1 MAAGAA
7 SLLPFML
14 WETAAVG
21 RFPATLSA
29 WASIAAI
36 ALVSSVLSFA
46 AYQRIVQRF
55 GPSVAGMLLYL
66 LPPYGVILAV
76 VFLGERF
83 QAFHAVGLLLVLSG
97 VVLATAPSRRPPEL
111 ARNDPVG

>member
-1 MAAGAA
+1 M
-7 SLLPFML
+7 
-14 WETAAVG
+14 
-21 RFPATLSA
+21 SA

-55 GPSVAGMLLYL
+55 GPSVAGMLLYF

-83 QAFHAVGLLLVLSG
+83 QAFHAVGLLLVPG